1 MYGVGTIT
9 DEGIAFDDL
18 RRPQRVVDESGST
31 VTEQTRWGRLWLSF
45 DDCLDGR
52 MRWEGPDDW
61 GRMEVPLKRLTTL
74 EGLGCTEPEAE
85 GAAADSGIWHDPG
98 FAANSGFVVEQTAPG
113 RDVLFWFD
121 PGSVDSGQRWMI
133 GIADGAVSADV
144 PLTLLRGV
152 GPRFGEDF
160 DPDAFTTEPGMVLSD
175 LQLGCGEHG
184 GAKLRF
190 ADGEPVSG
198 PVQLDLQRL
207 TRPLRVADCTP
218 P

>member
-1 MYGVGTIT
+1 
-9 DEGIAFDDL
+9 
-18 RRPQRVVDESGST
+18 
-31 VTEQTRWGRLWLSF
+31 
-45 DDCLDGR
+45 
-52 MRWEGPDDW
+52 
-61 GRMEVPLKRLTTL
+61 
-74 EGLGCTEPEAE
+74 
-85 GAAADSGIWHDPG
+85 
-98 FAANSGFVVEQTAPG
+98 
-113 RDVLFWFD
+113 
-121 PGSVDSGQRWMI
+121 VDSGQRWMI